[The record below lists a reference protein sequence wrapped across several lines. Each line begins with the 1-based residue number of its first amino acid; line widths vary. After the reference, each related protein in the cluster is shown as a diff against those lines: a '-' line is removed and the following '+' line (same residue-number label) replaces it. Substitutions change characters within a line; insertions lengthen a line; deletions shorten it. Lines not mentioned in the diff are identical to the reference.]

1 MFESELEAFDKLSS
15 EEKAEIIALMKE
27 IITAREAASSE
38 KDNADQDDK
47 R

>member
-27 IITAREAASSE
+27 IINARGDAVPE
-38 KDNADQDDK
+38 KDDTVQADK
-47 R
+47 H

>member
-1 MFESELEAFDKLSS
+1 MFESELEAFNKLSG

-27 IITAREAASSE
+27 ILTAREAASSK
-38 KDNADQDDK
+38 KDDADQDGK

>member
-1 MFESELEAFDKLSS
+1 MFKSELEAFDKLSC

-27 IITAREAASSE
+27 IIASRENA
-38 KDNADQDDK
+38 ADQDGK

>member
-27 IITAREAASSE
+27 IIAAREAASSK
-38 KDNADQDDK
+38 KDDADQDGK
-47 R
+47 H

>member
-27 IITAREAASSE
+27 IIASREAASSK
-38 KDNADQDDK
+38 KDDADQNGK